1 MTGRFVSTS
10 ACFLVQRGYF
20 SGTLPQLDVVSVDQL
35 LGGSDGSIVVVA
47 DQRLGAVNMA
57 VVVCRPI

>member
-20 SGTLPQLDVVSVDQL
+20 PGTLPQLNVVSIDHCLAAAMAASSSSQTKGL
-35 LGGSDGSIVVVA
+35 A
-47 DQRLGAVNMA
+47 A
-57 VVVCRPI
+57 VVV